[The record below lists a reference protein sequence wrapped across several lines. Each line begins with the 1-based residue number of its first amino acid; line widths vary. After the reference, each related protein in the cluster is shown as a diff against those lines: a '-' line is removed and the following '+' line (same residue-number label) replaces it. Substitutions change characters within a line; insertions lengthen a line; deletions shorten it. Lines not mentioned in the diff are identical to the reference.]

1 MHGPRDSMDG
11 DEIEQE
17 KLMYVAYSDDSL
29 HHIDSDQYGRP
40 VMHSVPSEGVE
51 NASAPLE
58 QGYVPPAQRDDHLDH
73 QGRPE
78 WLRNMTLQ
86 VMPPPQRRLVRLGTL
101 VVILGMVAGLFYF
114 ALGPS
119 SSEPAAAAPSTQAA
133 TTEAHIDMASQAAA
147 TFGTDV
153 GYPGPYRAGEAP
165 HFADEMVAATPTRG
179 ASPIQT
185 AIPHFTQFRPFDH
198 MGPLTPYKSAQF
210 AGVDNARYLATPQ
223 AANGTCKLSQVHIL
237 HRHGA
242 RYPTQGAPTELVKA
256 LLATRH
262 TLAFSGPLEFLKTY
276 EYRLGEELLV
286 PLGREQLHMA
296 GVQSA
301 MDYGRL
307 AAADKAQGRRLFVR
321 AGSQQR
327 IVDSALA
334 WVTGFWGASWAQH
347 TDMDVQI
354 EAPGFNTTLAPNFAC
369 RAAKDAFRTEAYVN
383 ETLASTAHR
392 LQKYVKGATL
402 TPMLLYGMQQLCSY
416 DTVAFGRSDFCA
428 LFTREDWLAYEYGWD
443 QRFYYDYGAGHP
455 TGAAMGLGWVD
466 EFLSRVTRTPWNAT
480 TQTSE
485 NRTRNA
491 NAALFPV
498 DRAVYA
504 DFTHDSVLTS
514 VLAALRLESFGTPPQ
529 RADEARAFRTSEVI
543 PFAARLI
550 FEVWD
555 CASPVPAPTETPHK
569 RRLPLSTYPPAQYV
583 RLKLNDAIVPLRQLH
598 GCEDRA
604 DGLCTLPAFLRAHA
618 DRHEQGWWGHC
629 T

>member
-1 MHGPRDSMDG
+1 
-11 DEIEQE
+11 
-17 KLMYVAYSDDSL
+17 
-29 HHIDSDQYGRP
+29 
-40 VMHSVPSEGVE
+40 MHSVPSEGVE

-58 QGYVPPAQRDDHLDH
+58 RGYVPPAQRDDDLAH

-86 VMPPPQRRLVRLGTL
+86 VLPPPQRRFMRLGML
-101 VVILGMVAGLFYF
+101 ALALGLVAGLFYF
-114 ALGPS
+114 ALSPS
-119 SSEPAAAAPSTQAA
+119 SSLSPATPSSTYGAGTGA
-133 TTEAHIDMASQAAA
+133 YVELASQAAGSL
-147 TFGTDV
+147 GTKV
-153 GYPGPYRAGEAP
+153 GYPGSFRTGEPP
-165 HFADEMVAATPTRG
+165 HFADEMRAATPTRG

-185 AIPHFTQFRPFDH
+185 AIPHVTQFRPFEH
-198 MGPLTPYKSAQF
+198 MGPLTPYTSAPL
-210 AGVDNARYLATPQ
+210 AGVDHAKYLATPIS
-223 AANGTCKLSQVHIL
+223 ANGTCSLSQVHIL

-242 RYPTQGAPTELVKA
+242 RYPTEGAPTHLVKA
-256 LLATRH
+256 LLASRQGLT
-262 TLAFSGPLEFLKTY
+262 FSGPLEFLSKY

-286 PLGREQLHMA
+286 PLGREQLHLS
-296 GVQSA
+296 GVQAA

-307 AAADKAQGRRLFVR
+307 ASSDLAQGRRLFVR

-327 IVDSALA
+327 IVDSARA
-334 WVTGFWGASWAQH
+334 WATGFWGADWTQR

-369 RAAKDAFRTEAYVN
+369 HGASDVFATEAYVN
-383 ETLASTAHR
+383 ETLSTTAKR
-392 LQKYVKGATL
+392 LQKYMQGATL
-402 TPMLLYGMQQLCSY
+402 TPMLLFGMQQLCSY
-416 DTVAFGRSDFCA
+416 DTVAYGHSDFCQ

-443 QRFYYDYGAGHP
+443 QRFFYDYGAGHP
-455 TGAAMGLGWVD
+455 AGAAMGLGWLN

-498 DRAVYA
+498 DHAVYA

-514 VLAALRLESFGTPPQ
+514 VLAALRLPSFSTPPK
-529 RADEARAFRTSEVI
+529 REDEARAFRSSHVI

-555 CASPVPAPTETPHK
+555 CPSPVPPATSAPSNEHGHK
-569 RRLPLSTYPPAQYV
+569 RRLPLAAYPATHYV
-583 RLKLNDAIVPLRQLH
+583 RLKLNDAIVPLHQLAE
-598 GCEDRA
+598 CEDRA

-618 DRHEQGWWGHC
+618 DRHEQGWWAHC

>member
-17 KLMYVAYSDDSL
+17 KLIL

-40 VMHSVPSEGVE
+40 VVHSVPSEGIE

-58 QGYVPPAQRDDHLDH
+58 QGPVPPAQRDDDLAH

-78 WLRNMTLQ
+78 WLRNMSLQ
-86 VMPPPQRRLVRLGTL
+86 VLPPHQRRLVRLVVL
-101 VVILGMVAGLFYF
+101 VVILGVVAGLFYF

-119 SSEPAAAAPSTQAA
+119 SEPAAPASTLAA
-133 TTEAHIDMASQAAA
+133 TDAHIEIASQAAHL
-147 TFGTDV
+147 GTDV
-153 GYPGPYRAGEAP
+153 GYPGPFRTGEAP

-185 AIPHFTQFRPFDH
+185 AIPHVTQFRPFEH

-210 AGVDNARYLATPQ
+210 AGADNARYLATPK
-223 AANGTCKLSQVHIL
+223 AANGTCALSQVHIL

-242 RYPTQGAPTELVKA
+242 RYPTQGAPTQLVKA
-256 LLATRH
+256 LLAARNKLT
-262 TLAFSGPLEFLKTY
+262 FSGPLEFLKTY

-286 PLGREQLHMA
+286 PLGREQLHMS
-296 GVQSA
+296 GVQAA

-307 AAADKAQGRRLFVR
+307 AATDAAQGRRLFVR

-334 WVTGFWGASWAQH
+334 WATGFWGATWAQH

-369 RAAKDAFRTEAYVN
+369 RAAKDVFRTEAYVN

-392 LQKYVKGATL
+392 LQKYIKGATL

-416 DTVAFGRSDFCA
+416 DTVAFGHSEFCA

-455 TGAAMGLGWVD
+455 TGAAMGLGWLD

-480 TQTSE
+480 WQTSE

-514 VLAALRLESFGTPPQ
+514 VLAALRLPSFSTPPK
-529 RADEARAFRTSEVI
+529 REDEARAFRSSEVI
-543 PFAARLI
+543 PFAARLV

-555 CASPVPAPTETPHK
+555 CPNPVPPSVGLHK
-569 RRLPLSTYPPAQYV
+569 RRLPLSTYPPVQYV

-598 GCEDRA
+598 ECEDRA

-618 DRHEQGWWGHC
+618 DRHEQGWWTHC
-629 T
+629 R